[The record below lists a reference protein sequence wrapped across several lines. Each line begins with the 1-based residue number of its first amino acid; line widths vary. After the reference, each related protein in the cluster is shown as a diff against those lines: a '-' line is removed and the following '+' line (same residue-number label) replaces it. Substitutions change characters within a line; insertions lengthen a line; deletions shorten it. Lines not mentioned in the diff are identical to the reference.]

1 MEERKIRVLIVDD
14 DELIVMS
21 LEMIVGSNSGFEV
34 IGKGYGG
41 QEAIKLYDELKPD
54 ILMMDIRMPD
64 LNGTEAAGKILEK
77 HPDAKILFLTTFS
90 DEEYIVKALSLG
102 IKGYLLKQD
111 YKSVPQ
117 SLQSVMSGQIVFG
130 GDVVEKLPTIMSKAA
145 TNETSSKD
153 QPGDDSK
160 SGLSEDKV
168 NFLKERDINDKEY
181 ELIQLVAKG
190 YTNKEISETIFL
202 SEGTVKNYISNILD
216 KLELRDRTA
225 LAIWYLS

>member
-21 LEMIVGSNSGFEV
+21 LEMIVGSNPGFEV

-111 YKSVPQ
+111 YKSVPH

-168 NFLKERDINDKEY
+168 NFIKERDINDKEY

>member
-21 LEMIVGSNSGFEV
+21 LEMIVGSNPEFEV

-153 QPGDDSK
+153 QPSDGSK
-160 SGLSEDKV
+160 SVLSEDKV

>member
-21 LEMIVGSNSGFEV
+21 LEMIVGSNPGFEV

-145 TNETSSKD
+145 TNEASSKD
-153 QPGDDSK
+153 QPGEDSK

-168 NFLKERDINDKEY
+168 NLLKERDINDKEY

>member
-21 LEMIVGSNSGFEV
+21 LEMIVGSNLGFEV

-145 TNETSSKD
+145 TNEASSKD
-153 QPGDDSK
+153 QPGEDSK

-168 NFLKERDINDKEY
+168 NLLKERDINDKEY

>member
-21 LEMIVGSNSGFEV
+21 LEMIVGSNPGFEV

-145 TNETSSKD
+145 TNETSSND

>member
-21 LEMIVGSNSGFEV
+21 LEMIVGSNPGFEV

-160 SGLSEDKV
+160 SVLSEDKV

>member
-21 LEMIVGSNSGFEV
+21 LEMIVGSNPGFEV

-130 GDVVEKLPTIMSKAA
+130 GDVVEKLPNIMSKPA
-145 TNETSSKD
+145 TNETSSKG

>member
-21 LEMIVGSNSGFEV
+21 LEMIVGSNPGFEV

-111 YKSVPQ
+111 YKSVPH

>member
-21 LEMIVGSNSGFEV
+21 LEMIVGSNPGFEV

-145 TNETSSKD
+145 TNKTSSKN

>member
-21 LEMIVGSNSGFEV
+21 LEMIVGSNPGFEV

-145 TNETSSKD
+145 TNETSSND

-168 NFLKERDINDKEY
+168 NFLKEREINDKEY

>member
-21 LEMIVGSNSGFEV
+21 LEMIVGSNPGFEV

-168 NFLKERDINDKEY
+168 NLLKERDINDKEY

>member
-21 LEMIVGSNSGFEV
+21 LEMIVGSNPGFEV

-41 QEAIKLYDELKPD
+41 KEAIKLYDELKPD

-77 HPDAKILFLTTFS
+77 YPDAKILFLTTFS

-153 QPGDDSK
+153 QPSDGSK
-160 SGLSEDKV
+160 SVLSEDKV

>member
-160 SGLSEDKV
+160 NGLSEDKV

>member
-21 LEMIVGSNSGFEV
+21 LEMIVGSKPGFEV

-64 LNGTEAAGKILEK
+64 LNGTEAAGKILKK

-130 GDVVEKLPTIMSKAA
+130 GDVVEKLPTIMGKVT

-153 QPGDDSK
+153 QTGDDSK
-160 SGLSEDKV
+160 IGLSEDKV

>member
-1 MEERKIRVLIVDD
+1 
-14 DELIVMS
+14 
-21 LEMIVGSNSGFEV
+21 
-34 IGKGYGG
+34 
-41 QEAIKLYDELKPD
+41 
-54 ILMMDIRMPD
+54 
-64 LNGTEAAGKILEK
+64 
-77 HPDAKILFLTTFS
+77 
-90 DEEYIVKALSLG
+90 
-102 IKGYLLKQD
+102 
-111 YKSVPQ
+111 
-117 SLQSVMSGQIVFG
+117 MSGQIVFG
-130 GDVVEKLPTIMSKAA
+130 GDVVEKLPTIMSKAS
-145 TNETSSKD
+145 TNETSSKN

>member
-21 LEMIVGSNSGFEV
+21 LEMIVGSNPGFEV

-168 NFLKERDINDKEY
+168 NFIKERDINDKEY

>member
-21 LEMIVGSNSGFEV
+21 LEMIVGSNPGFEV

>member
-21 LEMIVGSNSGFEV
+21 LEMIVGSNPGFEV

-153 QPGDDSK
+153 QPGNDSK

>member
-1 MEERKIRVLIVDD
+1 MEEKKIRVLIVDD

-21 LEMIVGSNSGFEV
+21 LEMIVGSNPGFEV

-160 SGLSEDKV
+160 SVLSEDKV

>member
-21 LEMIVGSNSGFEV
+21 LEMIVGSNPGFEV

-64 LNGTEAAGKILEK
+64 LNGTEAAGMILEK

-153 QPGDDSK
+153 QTGDDSK

>member
-21 LEMIVGSNSGFEV
+21 LEMIVGSNPGFEV

-130 GDVVEKLPTIMSKAA
+130 GDVVEKLPNIMSKAA
-145 TNETSSKD
+145 TNETSSKG

>member
-21 LEMIVGSNSGFEV
+21 LEMIVGSNPGFEV

-145 TNETSSKD
+145 TNEASSKD
-153 QPGDDSK
+153 QPGEDSK

>member
-1 MEERKIRVLIVDD
+1 MEKRKIRVLIVDD

-21 LEMIVGSNSGFEV
+21 LEMIVGSNPGFEV